1 MKAPPAATGERRIAS
16 NRPVIEAKPF
26 HALNIGVRFEANGYQ
41 YPPVQRHHGLTKAVL
56 GPDARPY
63 FGEIIQ
69 EDDEFLRFQTSGAT
83 LKIAIARHRLGECI
97 TTVLGKVMSEERG

>member
-1 MKAPPAATGERRIAS
+1 MTTSI
-16 NRPVIEAKPF
+16 
-26 HALNIGVRFEANGYQ
+26 
-41 YPPVQRHHGLTKAVL
+41 AVL

-69 EDDEFLRFQTSGAT
+69 EDDELLRFQTSGAT
-83 LKIAIARHRLGECI
+83 LKIAIARHRLSERI